1 MCSRVR
7 KYGYRTKFWE
17 EYTQL
22 FSGGPRHETSPSP
35 WRLWRLYRGR
45 AMVLAVTRRPV
56 SAESGFD
63 PWSFRV
69 RSRGTQIVVRTDL
82 SNSAEVSV
90 SFYQFCILTHLN
102 VY

>member
-22 FSGGPRHETSPSP
+22 FSVRSTPRLLPGGVC
-35 WRLWRLYRGR
+35 RGR

-56 SAESGFD
+56 RAESGFD
-63 PWSFRV
+63 PWSVRV
-69 RSRGTQIVVRTDL
+69 RCRGPQIGVWTDL
-82 SNSAEVSV
+82 SNSAEFS
-90 SFYQFCILTHLN
+90 L
-102 VY
+102 